1 MYNFIHFTLW
11 LCRLKCVHN
20 QQSLLL
26 YTIWNKGIKKRL
38 MNLHTLIY
46 KAIKLYTFC
55 HYSTSK
61 IDDLAQKCMHSAKST
76 ISFGTWYKNVYFL
89 SLYGFVGKSV
99 CKIINLFCC
108 TQYDIK
114 GTRRDWWFW
123 TLHTLF
129 CKIISSW
136 CRVVKDDI
144 QFHTFHFMALQVK
157 VCAESTT
164 SFAVHNVK

>member
-1 MYNFIHFTLW
+1 
-11 LCRLKCVHN
+11 
-20 QQSLLL
+20 
-26 YTIWNKGIKKRL
+26 

-114 GTRRDWWFW
+114 GTRRDWWFC
-123 TLHTLF
+123 TLHTLL

-136 CRVVKDDI
+136 CRVVKEDI
-144 QFHTFHFMALQVK
+144 QFHTWFCRLKCAQNQQSLLLYTIQNKGTKKRLMILHCAYTFVQNQHFLK
-157 VCAESTT
+157 
-164 SFAVHNVK
+164 